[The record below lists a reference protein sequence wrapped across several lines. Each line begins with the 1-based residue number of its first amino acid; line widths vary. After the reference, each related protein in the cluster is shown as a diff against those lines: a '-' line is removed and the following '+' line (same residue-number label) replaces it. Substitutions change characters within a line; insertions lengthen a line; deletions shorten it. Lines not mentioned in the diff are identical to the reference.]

1 MLSLFGFK
9 HKKENVTLG
18 TIPPNKTSASKK
30 INTSKPKSSA
40 QRYSPLK
47 PIKCITADITNLD
60 ATRRSARDRFL
71 IEANQDICALNLLI
85 NEYNILSKEQKIVK
99 LCDIYLAV
107 KQMDDKFPERVISDS
122 PSYRTAIYKK
132 LFSRLKKQYDYL
144 NSYSPPL
151 APMDHAPISCI
162 ADRFTLPHLLLNMS
176 PEKAA
181 QLVKILLGNGAYDK
195 ALLRTL
201 FSEKEPE
208 YAEFQAFLSNHTITF
223 LGGGNSKNFQISS
236 LHEGYEF
243 VLKIDSRLDMP
254 KSVESHLRAHSLS
267 GILTNIFAERRV
279 SFTSQD
285 GTTLTKTIVITEY
298 CNGGDLDACS
308 AAKVTAEK
316 KISTAL
322 NIYRQMAAILL
333 DIEHDECAFPDMKNT
348 NWLMNAKG
356 QLRIADTKSFV
367 FTDAVGRINFSVPS
381 NRWCRLIST
390 TYMGPPELYTATFS
404 ADKMHA
410 YMLGKNLYQ
419 YLTGCSNRYL
429 SNRHDGR
436 HYDFSAPLFQ
446 TENGNILKSLI
457 QKMIK
462 PDPANRITINETLSQ
477 LIEIQTAP
485 EKRKCLAILSSIKSL
500 GLGKNDVKMNTYVL
514 QKAEVINNAKSQL
527 ELDEIQSALE
537 DTLIMLQKNGV
548 LREVKA
554 IIQSFRDR
562 AGFFTVGMKDKAA
575 RIERAM
581 AQVPIY
587 ERESIFINDSY
598 TAPHEVLQALASHRN
613 LIRPGNVY
621 FKEDGSIDEERA
633 AKSFKKFKEKI
644 LKQKEDQSAN
654 FV

>member
-18 TIPPNKTSASKK
+18 TLPTKKTSASKK
-30 INTSKPKSSA
+30 LSA

-47 PIKCITADITNLD
+47 PIKLITADMGSLD
-60 ATRRSARDRFL
+60 ATRRSARDKFI

-85 NEYNILSKEQKIVK
+85 SEYNIQTKEQKLLK
-99 LCDIYLAV
+99 LHDIYLAV
-107 KQMDDKFPERVISDS
+107 KQMDDKFPDRVISDS

-144 NSYSPPL
+144 NQYSQTL
-151 APMDHAPISCI
+151 ESIDKAPVSCI
-162 ADRFTLPHLLLNMS
+162 AESFSLPHLLLNIS

-181 QLVKILLGNGAYDK
+181 QLIKILLMNGAYDK
-195 ALLRTL
+195 SLLRTL

-208 YAEFQAFLSNHTITF
+208 YAEFQAFLRDHTIAF
-223 LGGGNSKNFQISS
+223 LGGGNSKNFKITS
-236 LHEGYEF
+236 LLDGYEF

-254 KSVESHLRAHSLS
+254 KNVESHLRSHSLS
-267 GILTNIFAERRV
+267 DTLTNIFAERRV
-279 SFTSQD
+279 SYTEAD
-285 GTTLTKTIVITEY
+285 GKSITKTLLITEY
-298 CNGGDLDACS
+298 CSGGDLDACS
-308 AAKVTAEK
+308 AVQDTAEK
-316 KISTAL
+316 KISSAL
-322 NIYRQMAAILL
+322 NIFKQMATILL

-348 NWLMNAKG
+348 NWLMNSKG
-356 QLRIADTKSFV
+356 LLHIADTKSFV
-367 FTDAVGRINFSVPS
+367 FTDTVGRINFSIPS

-390 TYMGPPELYTATFS
+390 TYMGPPELYTAIFS

-446 TENGNILKSLI
+446 TENGNRLKLLI
-457 QKMIK
+457 QKTIK

-477 LIEIQTAP
+477 LIEIQISP
-485 EKRKCLAILSSIKSL
+485 EKRKCLAILSVIKSL
-500 GLGKNDVKMNTYVL
+500 GLGKNDIKMNTYIL
-514 QKAEVINNAKSQL
+514 QKAETINSAKSQM
-527 ELDEIQSALE
+527 ELDEIQKALE

-581 AQVPIY
+581 AQVPIH
-587 ERESIFINDSY
+587 ERESIFIKNSF

-613 LIRPGNVY
+613 LIRPGNVH
-621 FKEDGSIDEERA
+621 FKADGSIDEEKA